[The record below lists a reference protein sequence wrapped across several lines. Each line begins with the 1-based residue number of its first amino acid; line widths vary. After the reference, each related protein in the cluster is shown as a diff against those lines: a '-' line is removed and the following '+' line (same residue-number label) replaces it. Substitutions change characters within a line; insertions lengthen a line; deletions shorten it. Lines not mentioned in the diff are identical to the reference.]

1 MPNRRAIVLD
11 FEFHTDMP
19 CQQKGIFQNTFWE
32 KSIHKTLNF
41 VTTIPDNVEQG
52 VSELIIKESS

>member
-11 FEFHTDMP
+11 FEFHTDMQ

-52 VSELIIKESS
+52 VS